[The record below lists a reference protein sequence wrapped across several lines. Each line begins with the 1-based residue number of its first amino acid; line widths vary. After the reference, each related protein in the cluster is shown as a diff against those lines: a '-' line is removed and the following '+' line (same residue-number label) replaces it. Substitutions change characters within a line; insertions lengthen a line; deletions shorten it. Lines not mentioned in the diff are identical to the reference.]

1 MKIIK
6 IKYVCPKCK
15 KTYENE
21 ELLSYNSHMAKAA
34 KSFVKNNKNMFVC
47 ENCKTPLVQEELLK
61 YYNNDGEFSFTEKS
75 ATLQHGK
82 EFDLYNELV
91 KKLVEIKV
99 CTQLKTLVVEGC
111 VENVT
116 KEKTNIS
123 NHVKIGAI
131 INNEIVPLF
140 NIVLGEVEY
149 ATGSRYTS
157 FYVDLFSKTNLSFLK
172 FLTYALKQDLMV
184 KIVTN
189 QTIDFDKPLQQY
201 TK

>member
-15 KTYENE
+15 KVYENE

-61 YYNNDGEFSFTEKS
+61 YYNNDGEFSFTEKR
-75 ATLQHGK
+75 ATLQPKK

-116 KEKTNIS
+116 KEKTFIS